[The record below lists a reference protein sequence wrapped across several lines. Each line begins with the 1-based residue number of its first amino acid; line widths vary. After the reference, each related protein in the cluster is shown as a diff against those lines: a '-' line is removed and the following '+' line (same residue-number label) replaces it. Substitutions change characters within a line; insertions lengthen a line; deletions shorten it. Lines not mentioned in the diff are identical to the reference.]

1 VPTFGVT
8 PGAASRR
15 GRVAALLGLLIA
27 AVVSL
32 AAPASAAAA
41 NPVAPPTAG
50 PWFGPVL
57 DWTTDGATQY
67 AERLGVGPSLYG
79 QSVRY
84 PLDDDDRT
92 YLRQFVEQVAQHG
105 SIAQVTLE
113 PTKPLGDLT
122 VADARSLARQLEQ
135 LHRRHGTLFLVRF
148 APEMNGTWT
157 RWGQQPDAYRSAFRT
172 VAEQVHD
179 GAPSAAMLWT
189 VAYGAGYPF
198 GRAYGAIPGS
208 GPREATQLDTSGDG
222 EVGAE
227 DDPYGPYYPGAQA
240 VDWVGMTMYHFG
252 RLRDPDRQRDFGD
265 GLRPEPGE
273 VAARLS
279 ERYGYASGAPADRAS
294 FYDRYSRGTDTP
306 FALETGILTV
316 PGRSG
321 GDPEL
326 AVKRDWWRQVLSPD
340 LRASYPNLAAI
351 AWLEKQRPEDEVG
364 GADVDW
370 RATHTDRLAAALRDD
385 LDRDGIVTGPVTEAL
400 DQETANEASTQYR
413 ERPDGTD
420 QMGWIVACTVL
431 ALGLFILAGAATRW
445 RPAWRYSP
453 EDDPRD
459 KRLDFLRGWTIV
471 AVVVTHVEVAGPYS
485 FVTLNAIGAITG
497 AEMFVLLSGVVLGM
511 VYPLGV
517 ARYGEWASAV
527 GALRRARQQYLTA
540 LAVVT
545 LVWLIGVLPWVSAR
559 VITTFTDRGTGGDG
573 AEAAGQVYDLYANF
587 PRLLDYPPPGYAVRQ
602 FLLLEMGPW
611 VFNIMG
617 LFVVLSLLV
626 PALMWLIRRR
636 MWWLVLA
643 VSWALYV
650 IGARTGWH
658 PLPSQFEAVFPLL
671 SWQVVFTHGLVIG
684 YYRRSITR
692 ALVSRPGIVAVT
704 AFVAAYAGVLALV
717 WAGHRYGFAVPFTDS
732 GTYDWLYPHLYQRT
746 NLQGGRLL
754 DLLLVLVTAYAL
766 LTACWKPL
774 NRAFGW
780 FYVPLGTASL
790 YVFIV
795 HVFFVLAVGNIPGLD
810 RMSWWQGTLV
820 HTGVLALIWLMV
832 TRRFLFKLIP
842 T

>member
-1 VPTFGVT
+1 MT
-8 PGAASRR
+8 PGAASRG
-15 GRVAALLGLLIA
+15 GRAAAVMGLLV
-27 AVVSL
+27 AVLIGL
-32 AAPASAAAA
+32 AGPASAVSPS
-41 NPVAPPTAG
+41 PVPPPTAG

-67 AERLGVGPSLYG
+67 AQRLGEGPSMYG

-84 PLDDDDRT
+84 PLDEDDRT
-92 YLRQFVEQVAQHG
+92 YLRQFVEQASQYGSVAQL
-105 SIAQVTLE
+105 TLE
-113 PTKPLGDLT
+113 PTKPLGELT
-122 VADARSLARQLEQ
+122 DGDARFLARQLDE
-135 LHRRHGTLFLVRF
+135 LHDRHGTIFLVRF

-157 RWGQQPDAYRSAFRT
+157 AWGQQPKAYRSAFRT
-172 VAEQVHD
+172 VAEQVHA

-198 GRAYGAIPGS
+198 GRAYGAIPGA
-208 GPREATQLDTSGDG
+208 GPREADQLDTSGDG
-222 EVGAE
+222 RVDAA
-227 DDPYGPYYPGAQA
+227 DDPYGPYYPGAKA

-252 RLRDPDRQRDFGD
+252 RQPAFGD

-273 VAARLS
+273 VVARLS
-279 ERYGYASGAPADRAS
+279 EKYGYGSAAPSGRTS
-294 FYDRYSRGTDTP
+294 FYDRYSRSTGTP

-321 GDPEL
+321 DDPEL
-326 AVKRDWWRQVLSPD
+326 AVKRDWWRQVLSPAV
-340 LRASYPNLAAI
+340 RASYPNLAAI
-351 AWLEKQRPEDEVG
+351 AWLEKQRPEDEVD

-370 RATHTDRLAAALRDD
+370 RATHTEQLASALKAD
-385 LDRDGIVTGPVTEAL
+385 LARDGIATGPVTEAL
-400 DQETANEASTQYR
+400 DQETANAATTQYR
-413 ERPDGTD
+413 ERAASSDE
-420 QMGWIVACTVL
+420 MGWIVACAVL
-431 ALGLFILAGAATRW
+431 ALGLFLLAGAATRW

-471 AVVVTHVEVAGPYS
+471 AVVVTHIEVAGPYS

-527 GALRRARQQYLTA
+527 GALRRARKQYVTA

-545 LVWLIGVLPWVSAR
+545 LVWLIGVLPWISAR
-559 VITTFTDRGTGGDG
+559 VVTTFTDRGTGGDG
-573 AEAAGQVYDLYANF
+573 AEAAGRVYDLYANF
-587 PRLLDYPPPGYAVRQ
+587 PRLLDYPPPWYAVRQ

-643 VSWALYV
+643 VSWVLYV
-650 IGARTGWH
+650 IGARTGWEL
-658 PLPSQFEAVFPLL
+658 LPSQFEAVFPLL
-671 SWQVVFTHGLVIG
+671 SWQVAFTHGLVIG
-684 YYRRSITR
+684 YYRRAITR
-692 ALVSRPGIVAVT
+692 ALVSRPGLMAVT
-704 AFVAAYAGVLALV
+704 ALVVAYAGTLALL
-717 WAGHRYGFAVPFTDS
+717 WAGHHYGFAVPLTDS

-746 NLQGGRLL
+746 NLQAGRLA

-774 NRAFGW
+774 NRVFGW

-810 RMSWWQGTLV
+810 RTSWWQGTLV

>member
-1 VPTFGVT
+1 MTRAV
-8 PGAASRR
+8 RR
-15 GRVAALLGLLIA
+15 PAAALLALVATVLIGIG
-27 AVVSL
+27 
-32 AAPASAAAA
+32 APASAATD
-41 NPVAPPTAG
+41 PVPPPTAG

-67 AERLGVGPSLYG
+67 AERLGEGPSLYG
-79 QSVRY
+79 QAVRY

-92 YLRQFVEQVAQHG
+92 YLRQFVEQAARYGSVAQL
-105 SIAQVTLE
+105 TLE
-113 PTKPLGDLT
+113 PVKPLGELT
-122 VADARSLARQLEQ
+122 TADARSLARQLEQ
-135 LHRRHGTLFLVRF
+135 LHHRYGTLFLVRF
-148 APEMNGTWT
+148 APEMNGSWT
-157 RWGQQPDAYRSAFRT
+157 GWGQQPKAYRAAFRT
-172 VAEQVHD
+172 VAEQVHSD
-179 GAPSAAMLWT
+179 VPDAAMLWT

-198 GRAYGAIPGS
+198 GRAYGAVPGA
-208 GPREATQLDTSGDG
+208 GPREVDQLDTTGDG
-222 EVGAE
+222 RVDAA

-252 RLRDPDRQRDFGD
+252 RRPAFGD
-265 GLRPEPGE
+265 GRRPEPGE
-273 VAARLS
+273 VAARLD
-279 ERYGYASGAPADRAS
+279 EKYGYGSGAPADRAS
-294 FYDRYSRGTDTP
+294 FYDRYSRSTGTP

-316 PGRSG
+316 PGRAG
-321 GDPEL
+321 ADPEL

-351 AWLEKQRPEDEVG
+351 AWLEEQRPEDEVD

-370 RATHTDRLAAALRDD
+370 RATHTDELAAALKDD
-385 LDRDGIVTGPVTEAL
+385 LRRDGITTGPVTEAL
-400 DQETANEASTQYR
+400 DQETANEATTQYR
-413 ERPDGTD
+413 ERPAGTD
-420 QMGWIVACTVL
+420 EMGWIVACTVL
-431 ALGLFILAGAATRW
+431 ALGLLLLAGVATRW

-485 FVTLNAIGAITG
+485 YVTLNAIGAITG

-511 VYPLGV
+511 VYPLAV
-517 ARYGEWASAV
+517 RRVGEWAAAV
-527 GALRRARQQYLTA
+527 GALRRARKQYLTA

-545 LVWLIGVLPWVSAR
+545 LVWVIGTLPGVSAR

-573 AEAAGQVYDLYANF
+573 ATAAGQVYDLYANF

-602 FLLLEMGPW
+602 FLLLQMGPW

-650 IGARTGWH
+650 VGAQSGWH

-684 YYRRSITR
+684 YYRRPITR
-692 ALVSRPGIVAVT
+692 ALVTRPGIVAVT
-704 AFVAAYAGVLALV
+704 ALVAVYAGTLALL
-717 WAGHRYGFAVPFTDS
+717 WAGHRYGFAVPFADA

-746 NLQGGRLL
+746 DLQAGRLL

-774 NRAFGW
+774 NRVFGW

>member
-1 VPTFGVT
+1 MT
-8 PGAASRR
+8 PGTASRT
-15 GRVAALLGLLIA
+15 GPVAALLALLIA
-27 AVVSL
+27 ALIGV
-32 AAPASAAAA
+32 AAPASAATPS
-41 NPVAPPTAG
+41 PVPPPTAG

-67 AERLGVGPSLYG
+67 ARRLGKGPSLYG

-84 PLDDDDRT
+84 PLDEDDRT
-92 YLRQFVEQVAQHG
+92 YLRQFVEQVSQYGSVAQL
-105 SIAQVTLE
+105 TLE
-113 PTKPLGDLT
+113 PTKPLAELT
-122 VADARSLARQLEQ
+122 DDDARSLARQLDE
-135 LHRRHGTLFLVRF
+135 LHGRHGTTFLVRF

-157 RWGQQPDAYRSAFRT
+157 AWGQQPDAYRSAFRT
-172 VAEQVHD
+172 VAEQVHA

-198 GRAYGAIPGS
+198 GRAYGAIPGA
-208 GPREATQLDTSGDG
+208 GPREVDQLDTSGNGRVD
-222 EVGAE
+222 AA

-252 RLRDPDRQRDFGD
+252 RQPAFGD

-273 VAARLS
+273 VLARLS
-279 ERYGYASGAPADRAS
+279 EEYGYGSGAPAGRAS
-294 FYDRYSRGTDTP
+294 FYDRYSRDTGTP

-326 AVKRDWWRQVLSPD
+326 AVKRDWWRQVFSPD

-351 AWLEKQRPEDEVG
+351 AWLEKQRPEDEVDD
-364 GADVDW
+364 ADVDW
-370 RATHTDRLAAALRDD
+370 RATHTDQLASALKDD
-385 LDRDGIVTGPVTEAL
+385 LARDGIVTGPVTEAL
-400 DQETANEASTQYR
+400 DQQTANAATAQYR
-413 ERPDGTD
+413 ERPESSDE
-420 QMGWIVACTVL
+420 MGWIVACSVL
-431 ALGLFILAGAATRW
+431 ALGLFLLAGAATRW

-453 EDDPRD
+453 ENDPRD

-471 AVVVTHVEVAGPYS
+471 AVVVTHIEVAGPYS

-527 GALRRARQQYLTA
+527 GALRRARKQYVTA

-545 LVWLIGVLPWVSAR
+545 LVWVIGALPWVSAR
-559 VITTFTDRGTGGDG
+559 VVTTFTDRGTGGDG
-573 AEAAGQVYDLYANF
+573 AEAAGRVYDLYANF
-587 PRLLDYPPPGYAVRQ
+587 PRLLDYPPPWYAVRQ

-636 MWWLVLA
+636 MWWLVLV
-643 VSWALYV
+643 VSWVLYV
-650 IGARTGWH
+650 IGARTGWEL
-658 PLPSQFEAVFPLL
+658 LPSQFEAVFPLL
-671 SWQVVFTHGLVIG
+671 SWQVAFTHGLVIG
-684 YYRRSITR
+684 YFRQPITR
-692 ALVSRPGIVAVT
+692 TLASRPGLVVVT
-704 AFVAAYAGVLALV
+704 ALVMLHSGTLALL
-717 WAGHRYGFAVPFTDS
+717 WAGHHYGFTVPFTDS

-746 NLQGGRLL
+746 NLQAGRLV

-774 NRAFGW
+774 SRVFGW

-810 RMSWWQGTLV
+810 HMSWWQGTLV

>member
-1 VPTFGVT
+1 MRHGPRSAGRRRPT
-8 PGAASRR
+8 A
-15 GRVAALLGLLIA
+15 GLL
-27 AVVSL
+27 AVLTVLLVGL
-32 AAPASAAAA
+32 AGPASAASS
-41 NPVAPPTAG
+41 NPVPPPSAG

-67 AERLGVGPSLYG
+67 AERLGEGPSLYG

-92 YLRQFVEQVAQHG
+92 YLRQFVEQASQYGSVAQL
-105 SIAQVTLE
+105 TLE
-113 PTKPLGDLT
+113 PTVPLDELT
-122 VADARSLARQLEQ
+122 ADDARSLARQLDT
-135 LHRRHGTLFLVRF
+135 LHRRHGTVFLVRF

-157 RWGQQPDAYRSAFRT
+157 TWGQQPKAYRTAFRT
-172 VAEQVHD
+172 VAEQVHA
-179 GAPSAAMLWT
+179 GTSSAAMLWT

-198 GRAYGAIPGS
+198 GTSYGAVPGA
-208 GPREATQLDTSGDG
+208 GPRVTDQLDTSGDG
-222 EVGAE
+222 RVDAE
-227 DDPYGPYYPGAQA
+227 DDPYGPYFPGADA

-252 RLRDPDRQRDFGD
+252 LERDFGD
-265 GLRPEPGE
+265 GLRPAAGE
-273 VAARLS
+273 VSDRLA
-279 ERYGYASGAPADRAS
+279 EKFGYGSDAPDDRVP
-294 FYDRYSRGTDTP
+294 FYDRFSRPTGTP

-316 PGRSG
+316 PGRDG

-326 AVKRDWWRQVLSPD
+326 TVKRDWWRQVFSPT
-340 LRASYPNLAAI
+340 LRASYPDLATI
-351 AWLEKQRPEDEVG
+351 AWLEKQRPEDEVDG
-364 GADVDW
+364 DQVDW
-370 RATHTDRLAAALRDD
+370 RATHSDQLASALEAD
-385 LDRDGIVTGPVTEAL
+385 LARDGIVTGPVTEAL
-400 DQETANEASTQYR
+400 DQETANSATTQYR
-413 ERPDGTD
+413 ERPGTTD

-431 ALGLFILAGAATRW
+431 ALGLFVLAGAATRW

-471 AVVVTHVEVAGPYS
+471 AVVVTHIEVAGPYS

-511 VYPLGV
+511 VYPIGV
-517 ARYGEWASAV
+517 RRLGEWAAAV
-527 GALRRARQQYLTA
+527 GALRRARKQYLTA
-540 LAVVT
+540 LGVVT
-545 LVWLIGVLPWVSAR
+545 LVWLIGLLPWVSAR
-559 VITTFTDRGTGGDG
+559 VITTFTDRGTGADG
-573 AEAAGQVYDLYANF
+573 PEAAGQVYDLYANF
-587 PRLLDYPPPGYAVRQ
+587 PRLLDYPPPWYAVKQ

-643 VSWALYV
+643 ISWALYLV
-650 IGARTGWH
+650 EARTSWH

-671 SWQVVFTHGLVIG
+671 SWQIAFTHGLVIG
-684 YYRRSITR
+684 YYRRPITR
-692 ALVSRPGIVAVT
+692 ALTTRRGIAVVM
-704 AFVAAYAGVLALV
+704 ALVVAYAGTLTLL
-717 WAGHRYGFAVPFTDS
+717 WAGHRFGVSVPFTDA

-746 NLQGGRLL
+746 SLQAGRLI

-766 LTACWKPL
+766 LTACWRPL
-774 NRAFGW
+774 HRAFGW
-780 FYVPLGTASL
+780 FYVPLGSASL

-795 HVFFVLAVGNIPGLD
+795 HVFFVLAIGNVPGLD
-810 RMSWWQGTLV
+810 RTSWWQGVLV
-820 HTGVLALIWLMV
+820 HTAVLAMIWVMV
-832 TRRFLFKLIP
+832 TRRFLFKVIP

>member
-1 VPTFGVT
+1 MTRTG
-8 PGAASRR
+8 RR
-15 GRVAALLGLLIA
+15 PVAALLALVTALL
-27 AVVSL
+27 VGF
-32 AAPASAAAA
+32 AAPAAATTDD
-41 NPVAPPTAG
+41 PVPPPSGG

-67 AERLGVGPSLYG
+67 AERLGEGPSLYG

-92 YLRQFVEQVAQHG
+92 YLRQFVEQASQFGSVAQL
-105 SIAQVTLE
+105 TLE
-113 PTKPLGDLT
+113 PTRPLTELT
-122 VADARSLARQLEQ
+122 DADARRLARQLAT
-135 LHRRHGTLFLVRF
+135 LHERHGTLFLVRF

-157 RWGQQPDAYRSAFRT
+157 SWGQQPRAYRSAFRT
-172 VAEQVHD
+172 VADQVHA
-179 GAPSAAMLWT
+179 GAPTAAMMWS

-198 GRAYGAIPGS
+198 GRSYGAIEGS
-208 GPREATQLDTSGDG
+208 GPRETEQLDTTGDG
-222 EVGAE
+222 RVDAA
-227 DDPYGPYYPGAQA
+227 DDPYGPYYPGARA

-252 RLRDPDRQRDFGD
+252 RKRDFGD
-265 GLRPEPGE
+265 GLRPVAGE

-279 ERYGYASGAPADRAS
+279 ETYGYGADAPTDRTS
-294 FYDRYSRGTDTP
+294 FYDRYSRDTGTP

-326 AVKRDWWRQVLSPD
+326 TVKRDWWRQVLSPA
-340 LRASYPNLAAI
+340 LRTSYPNLAAI

-370 RATHTDRLAAALRDD
+370 RATHTDELATALAADLR
-385 LDRDGIVTGPVTEAL
+385 RDGLTIGPVTEAL
-400 DQETANEASTQYR
+400 DQKTANGATTQYR
-413 ERPDGTD
+413 ERPGGTD

-431 ALGLFILAGAATRW
+431 ALGLLMLAGAATRW
-445 RPAWRYSP
+445 RPGWRYSP

-459 KRLDFLRGWTIV
+459 QRLDFLRGWTIV
-471 AVVVTHVEVAGPYS
+471 AVVVTHIEVAGPYS
-485 FVTLNAIGAITG
+485 YVTLNAIGAITG

-517 ARYGEWASAV
+517 KRLGEWGATV
-527 GALRRARQQYLTA
+527 GALRRARKQYVTA

-545 LVWLIGVLPWVSAR
+545 LVWLIGTLPGVAAR

-573 AEAAGQVYDLYANF
+573 AEATGRVYDLYANF
-587 PRLLDYPPPGYAVRQ
+587 PRLLDYPPPWYAVRQ

-626 PALMWLIRRR
+626 PVLMWLVRRR
-636 MWWLVLA
+636 LWWLVLGL
-643 VSWALYV
+643 SWALYV
-650 IGARTGWH
+650 VGARTGWH

-671 SWQVVFTHGLVIG
+671 SWQIAFTHGLVLG
-684 YYRRSITR
+684 YYRRPITR

-704 AFVAAYAGVLALV
+704 ALVAAYAGTLALL
-717 WAGHRYGFAVPFTDS
+717 WAGHRHGFMAPFADA

-746 NLQGGRLL
+746 NLQAGRLL
-754 DLLLVLVTAYAL
+754 DLVLVLVTAYAL

-774 NRAFGW
+774 SRMFGW

-795 HVFFVLAVGNIPGLD
+795 HVFFVLAVANIPGLD

>member
-27 AVVSL
+27 AVISL

-527 GALRRARQQYLTA
+527 GALRRARKQYLTA

-684 YYRRSITR
+684 YYRRSITK